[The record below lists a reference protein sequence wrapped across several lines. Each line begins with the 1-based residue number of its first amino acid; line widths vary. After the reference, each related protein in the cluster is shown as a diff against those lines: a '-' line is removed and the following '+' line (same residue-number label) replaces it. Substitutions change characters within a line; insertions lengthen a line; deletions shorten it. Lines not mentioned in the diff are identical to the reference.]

1 MHLLEPEE
9 EIAFEGHYI
18 TCPTCA
24 RALEEADDEYI
35 QAMKVAAERLRT
47 TSQRD

>member
-9 EIAFEGHYI
+9 EIAFEGHYA
-18 TCPTCA
+18 TCSTCA
-24 RALEEADDEYI
+24 QVLEAADEYV

-47 TSQRD
+47 TRK